1 MNMPFVYG
9 YCVYLG
15 SRIGGLVR
23 AGREGGHSA
32 RPVVFG
38 TDYITI
44 RNPFRNHLRA
54 VEAWAPDLGAGAHD
68 VRGNDR
74 QLVRAAI
81 AGVQED
87 ARMASRAVSLA
98 ALRET
103 REHAPFRRVV
113 PVDGN
118 EERPF
123 RAVGVYVWGAVAAL
137 AGRVQAEIPPAA

>member
-1 MNMPFVYG
+1 MATAYT
-9 YCVYLG
+9 
-15 SRIGGLVR
+15 SVR
-23 AGREGGHSA
+23 ELAVWYEQVAKADTLLDPSYSA
-32 RPVVFG
+32 R
-38 TDYITI
+38 TI
-44 RNPFRNHLRA
+44 SLFANPFRNRPWI
-54 VEAWAPDLGAGAHD
+54 VEAWAHGLGAGAHD

-118 EERPF
+118 EERPL
-123 RAVGVYVWGAVAAL
+123 RAVGVDVGGAVAAL